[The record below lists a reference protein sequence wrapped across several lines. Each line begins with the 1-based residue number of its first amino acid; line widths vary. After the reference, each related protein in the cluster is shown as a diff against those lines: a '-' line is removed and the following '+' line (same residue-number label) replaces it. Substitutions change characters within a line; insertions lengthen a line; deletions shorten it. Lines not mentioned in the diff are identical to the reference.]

1 MQAKLVLLYDVPLC
15 IYGTVGVLHV
25 TLFVLLPGMEKKGIP
40 KSSLPFPFFQE
51 SFCVKLGRLPK
62 ASKASS
68 YRVLLCRAVG
78 IFDNPGGW
86 QVIMWLA

>member
-1 MQAKLVLLYDVPLC
+1 MNPFQLHTWGHTNVPARWPPAFTYMQAKLVLLYDVPLC

-51 SFCVKLGRLPK
+51 SFCVKLGRLPE
-62 ASKASS
+62 ASKS
-68 YRVLLCRAVG
+68 
-78 IFDNPGGW
+78 I
-86 QVIMWLA
+86 